1 MKHEVKKLLQI
12 TKSNYLKLKSYIIF
26 SISENST
33 AIEKNHH
40 FINFFACNLAMNLI
54 KMSEETIIKEIV

>member
-26 SISENST
+26 SVNENST
-33 AIEKNHH
+33 AIKKNHH
-40 FINFFACNLAMNLI
+40 FIHFFTRNLAMNLI
-54 KMSEETIIKEIV
+54 KTSEETIIK